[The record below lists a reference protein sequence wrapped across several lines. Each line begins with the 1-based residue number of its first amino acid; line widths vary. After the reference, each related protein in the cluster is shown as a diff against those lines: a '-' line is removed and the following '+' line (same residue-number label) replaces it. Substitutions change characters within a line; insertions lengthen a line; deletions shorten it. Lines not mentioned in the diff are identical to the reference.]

1 MKIHSNI
8 PKLQQGGA
16 ALPFVSWTPVPDTPY
31 SAATSSSVSQE
42 KKKEALKVEDII
54 PKEMI
59 EALKQKGLPS
69 DMTVFTESI
78 MSLFNDPVYKMTGQ
92 LNPATL
98 STRYLSIVNK
108 MNNIAFNKELYDKSI
123 DRLQQNGGLYD
134 VAISNTG
141 RMVVQDLETG
151 QITQVSPDEY
161 YKKLGS
167 YKAISNGDLAHIR
180 AYNPS
185 MAFSSDVFSVLN
197 NGMGQETLQKYIN
210 DAISNLGSTSNNIE
224 GYTKVQKD
232 RIQNGLSELVN
243 NNTVAAAIVQ
253 DGVYKLTH
261 EEKSNAEQAQEAL
274 KYLYTSLPMA
284 AKNYLRA
291 KAAEQGINPDEAAE
305 KILVPFI
312 NSKIETSRT
321 IKFDFDK
328 QATDASDSGGSDK
341 NTITVS
347 QARELL
353 DGFIT
358 PNSDTVRMYNINT
371 GGGIELSSPAS
382 RLPALKTIDG
392 KIVGAQSMDKV
403 LQDSTLSTGYK
414 NNMYFGGKK
423 VDSEELHRIVF
434 DGGEVVAAYLPVK
447 ADTGELDLE
456 SLKKITKI
464 NRSITSSTTEE
475 ELKEMYRNEEILPYY
490 YLRTDPEA
498 LAKQG
503 LVKPFY
509 MVNAKAAT
517 TEGVNFGENNPYIK
531 LSDNEDRDKVFMN
544 RILQGEDMK
553 GENKVDD
560 SHWFLRSR
568 NDKIYNGTFFIQAPD
583 IRTAESYLSQLY
595 MPKNMNYA
603 VNIDRDAS
611 KRLNTSG
618 WGSYGTN

>member
-31 SAATSSSVSQE
+31 SAAAASTIATKE
-42 KKKEALKVEDII
+42 KKEALKVEDVI

-123 DRLQQNGGLYD
+123 DRLQNNGGLYD
-134 VAISNTG
+134 VAVSNTG

-151 QITQVSPDEY
+151 QIKQVSPDEY
-161 YKKLGS
+161 YEKLGS

-210 DAISNLGSTSNNIE
+210 DAISKLGSTSNNIE

-261 EEKSNAEQAQEAL
+261 EEKINAEQAQEAL

-328 QATDASDSGGSDK
+328 QATDASGSGGSDK
-341 NTITVS
+341 STIKIDQQDQIYEGVRSSGSS
-347 QARELL
+347 QDIIL
-353 DGFIT
+353 
-358 PNSDTVRMYNINT
+358 NT
-371 GGGIELSSPAS
+371 GSNYEFKLPGIHIN
-382 RLPALKTIDG
+382 ALKTLNQEEITG
-392 KIVGAQSMDKV
+392 SERMDKV
-403 LQDSTLSTGYK
+403 LQNSTLSAG
-414 NNMYFGGKK
+414 NQGNMWFGGKK
-423 VDSEELHRIVF
+423 LS
-434 DGGEVVAAYLPVK
+434 PK
-447 ADTGELDLE
+447 DTNKL
-456 SLKKITKI
+456 I
-464 NRSITSSTTEE
+464 
-475 ELKEMYRNEEILPYY
+475 Y
-490 YLRTDPEA
+490 DPEA
-498 LAKQG
+498 G
-503 LVKPFY
+503 LNAAYVPIKDDGSPDFDALETITKVQDEIKRNPNMSEQEKRQKFKNKDIEQYYDLYKDEKSLYNSNKVKLFY
-509 MVNAKAAT
+509 MVNAV
-517 TEGVNFGENNPYIK
+517 GISDDFDNPYVVDQ
-531 LSDNEDRDKVFMN
+531 SDDYDSYFDYMN
-544 RILQGEDMK
+544 RIINSDAKK
-553 GENKVDD
+553 GSEVDLNGT
-560 SHWFLRSR
+560 WFLSIGNFGRD
-568 NDKIYNGTFFIQAPD
+568 NIYKGTFYIEAPNAMEAKATTGSIYVPKSD
-583 IRTAESYLSQLY
+583 SY
-595 MPKNMNYA
+595 
-603 VNIDRDAS
+603 AS
-611 KRLNTSG
+611 NFMGRREIKTSG
-618 WGSYGTN
+618 IGNE

>member
-31 SAATSSSVSQE
+31 SAATAPTTVTQE
-42 KKKEALKVEDII
+42 KKGALKVEDVI

-78 MSLFNDPVYKMTGQ
+78 MSLFNDPVYKITGQ

-134 VAISNTG
+134 IAVSNTG
-141 RMVVQDLETG
+141 RMIVQNLEDG

-185 MAFSSDVFSVLN
+185 MAFSSDVFFVLN

-210 DAISNLGSTSNNIE
+210 SAISNLGSTSNNIE

-243 NNTVAAAIVQ
+243 NDIVAAAIVQ

-261 EEKSNAEQAQEAL
+261 EQQSNVEQAQEAL

-312 NSKIETSRT
+312 SSKFNSSRT
-321 IKFDFDK
+321 IKFDYDK
-328 QATDASDSGGSDK
+328 QASDASDSDKSLTPITQIQEGYMGWNSGAKRNFVFNPGSGYQFSTDV
-341 NTITVS
+341 TH
-347 QARELL
+347 L
-353 DGFIT
+353 D
-358 PNSDTVRMYNINT
+358 
-371 GGGIELSSPAS
+371 
-382 RLPALKTIDG
+382 ALKTLDQKGVVKSGRLDEILSNSTLAAGDKNSIYFGSKKVNQEDLAKIIYKDDGGLNFARLPYVYGEDGSIMPDFDAITKIEEIEETVDPNITAQQKRELYKKAGIENWYGIAEHPEQFEKAGRTAMFMIVNAMAINAENSNFENPYVEKKDSNYDYYLKYINRVINENTDKDG
-392 KIVGAQSMDKV
+392 KIDLNDGWFSWSRDGIYSGTLYIAANNNPMSPQS
-403 LQDSTLSTGYK
+403 
-414 NNMYFGGKK
+414 
-423 VDSEELHRIVF
+423 IV
-434 DGGEVVAAYLPVK
+434 GEVYTNK
-447 ADTGELDLE
+447 
-456 SLKKITKI
+456 
-464 NRSITSSTTEE
+464 
-475 ELKEMYRNEEILPYY
+475 
-490 YLRTDPEA
+490 
-498 LAKQG
+498 
-503 LVKPFY
+503 
-509 MVNAKAAT
+509 
-517 TEGVNFGENNPYIK
+517 
-531 LSDNEDRDKVFMN
+531 SDNYRDNIV
-544 RILQGEDMK
+544 
-553 GENKVDD
+553 
-560 SHWFLRSR
+560 
-568 NDKIYNGTFFIQAPD
+568 KIGN
-583 IRTAESYLSQLY
+583 
-595 MPKNMNYA
+595 
-603 VNIDRDAS
+603 
-611 KRLNTSG
+611 NTIKS
-618 WGSYGTN
+618 SLTLPNE

>member
-31 SAATSSSVSQE
+31 SAASLHAAE
-42 KKKEALKVEDII
+42 REKKEALKVEDVI

-123 DRLQQNGGLYD
+123 DRLQNNGGLYD
-134 VAISNTG
+134 VAVSNTG

-151 QITQVSPDEY
+151 QIKQVSPDEY
-161 YKKLGS
+161 YEKLGS

-185 MAFSSDVFSVLN
+185 MAFSSDVFFVLN

-210 DAISNLGSTSNNIE
+210 DAISKLGSTSNNIE

-261 EEKSNAEQAQEAL
+261 EEKINAEQAQEAL

-312 NSKIETSRT
+312 NSKLETSRT

-328 QATDASDSGGSDK
+328 QATDASGSGGSDK
-341 NTITVS
+341 NTIKIDQQDQIYEGVRSSGSS
-347 QARELL
+347 QDIIL
-353 DGFIT
+353 
-358 PNSDTVRMYNINT
+358 NT
-371 GGGIELSSPAS
+371 GSNYEFKLPGIHIN
-382 RLPALKTIDG
+382 ALKTLNQEEITG
-392 KIVGAQSMDKV
+392 SERMDKV
-403 LQDSTLSTGYK
+403 LQNSTLSAG
-414 NNMYFGGKK
+414 NQGNMWFGGKK
-423 VDSEELHRIVF
+423 LS
-434 DGGEVVAAYLPVK
+434 PK
-447 ADTGELDLE
+447 DTNKL
-456 SLKKITKI
+456 I
-464 NRSITSSTTEE
+464 
-475 ELKEMYRNEEILPYY
+475 Y
-490 YLRTDPEA
+490 DPEA
-498 LAKQG
+498 G
-503 LVKPFY
+503 LNAAYVPIKDDGSPDFDALKTINIVQDEIKRNPNMSEQEKRQKFKDKDIEQYYDLYKDEKSLYNSNKVKLFY
-509 MVNAKAAT
+509 MVNAV
-517 TEGVNFGENNPYIK
+517 GISDDFDNPYVVDQ
-531 LSDNEDRDKVFMN
+531 SDDYDSYFDYMN
-544 RILQGEDMK
+544 RIINSDAKK
-553 GENKVDD
+553 GSEVDLNGT
-560 SHWFLRSR
+560 WFLSIGNFGRD
-568 NDKIYNGTFFIQAPD
+568 NIYKGTFYIEAPNAMEAKATTGSIYVPKSDSYASNFIGRRE
-583 IRTAESYLSQLY
+583 I
-595 MPKNMNYA
+595 K
-603 VNIDRDAS
+603 
-611 KRLNTSG
+611 TSG
-618 WGSYGTN
+618 IGNE

>member
-31 SAATSSSVSQE
+31 SAATSSSISQE
-42 KKKEALKVEDII
+42 KKKEALKVEDVI

-78 MSLFNDPVYKMTGQ
+78 MSLFNDPVYKITGQ

-134 VAISNTG
+134 IAVSNTG
-141 RMVVQDLETG
+141 RMIVQNLEDG

-185 MAFSSDVFSVLN
+185 MAFSSDVFFVLN

-210 DAISNLGSTSNNIE
+210 SAISNLGSTSNNIE

-243 NNTVAAAIVQ
+243 NDIVAAAIVQ

-261 EEKSNAEQAQEAL
+261 EQQSNVEQAQEAL

-312 NSKIETSRT
+312 SSKFNSSRT
-321 IKFDFDK
+321 IKFDYDK
-328 QATDASDSGGSDK
+328 QASDASGSDK
-341 NTITVS
+341 SLTPITQIQEGYMGWNSGAKRNFVFNPGS
-347 QARELL
+347 GYQFSTDVTHL
-353 DGFIT
+353 D
-358 PNSDTVRMYNINT
+358 
-371 GGGIELSSPAS
+371 
-382 RLPALKTIDG
+382 ALKTLDQKGVVKSGRLDEILSNSTLAAGDKNSIYFGSKKVNQEDLAKIIYKDDGGLNFARLPYVYGEDGSIMPDFDAITKIEEIEETVDPNITAQQKRELYKKAGIENWYGIAEHPEQFEKAGRTAMFMIVNAMAINAENSNFENPYVEKKDSNYDYYLKYINRVINENTDKDG
-392 KIVGAQSMDKV
+392 KIDLNDGWFSWSRDGIYSGTLYIAANNNPMSPQS
-403 LQDSTLSTGYK
+403 
-414 NNMYFGGKK
+414 
-423 VDSEELHRIVF
+423 IV
-434 DGGEVVAAYLPVK
+434 GEVYTNK
-447 ADTGELDLE
+447 
-456 SLKKITKI
+456 
-464 NRSITSSTTEE
+464 
-475 ELKEMYRNEEILPYY
+475 
-490 YLRTDPEA
+490 
-498 LAKQG
+498 
-503 LVKPFY
+503 
-509 MVNAKAAT
+509 
-517 TEGVNFGENNPYIK
+517 
-531 LSDNEDRDKVFMN
+531 SDNYRDNIV
-544 RILQGEDMK
+544 
-553 GENKVDD
+553 
-560 SHWFLRSR
+560 
-568 NDKIYNGTFFIQAPD
+568 KIGN
-583 IRTAESYLSQLY
+583 
-595 MPKNMNYA
+595 
-603 VNIDRDAS
+603 
-611 KRLNTSG
+611 NTIKS
-618 WGSYGTN
+618 SLTLPNE

>member
-42 KKKEALKVEDII
+42 KKKEALKVEDVI

-69 DMTVFTESI
+69 DMSVFTESI
-78 MSLFNDPVYKMTGQ
+78 MSLFNDPIYKITGQ
-92 LNPATL
+92 LNPSTL

-134 VAISNTG
+134 VAVSNTG

-151 QITQVSPDEY
+151 QIKQVSPDEY
-161 YKKLGS
+161 YEKLGS

-210 DAISNLGSTSNNIE
+210 SAISNLGSTSNNIE

-243 NNTVAAAIVQ
+243 NDIVAAAIVQ

-261 EEKSNAEQAQEAL
+261 EQQSNVEQAQEAL

-312 NSKIETSRT
+312 SSKFNSTRT
-321 IKFDFDK
+321 IKFDYDK
-328 QATDASDSGGSDK
+328 QASDASGSDK
-341 NTITVS
+341 SLTPITQIQEGYMGWNSGAKRNFVFNPGS
-347 QARELL
+347 GYQFSTDVTHL
-353 DGFIT
+353 D
-358 PNSDTVRMYNINT
+358 
-371 GGGIELSSPAS
+371 
-382 RLPALKTIDG
+382 ALKTLDQKGVVKSGRLDEILSNSTLAAGDKNSIYFGSKKVNQEDLAKIIYKDDGGLNFARLPYVYGKDGSIMPDFDSIEKIEKIEKTVDPNITPQQKRELYKKAGIENWYGIAEHPEQFEKAGRTAMFMIVNAMAINAENSNFENPYVEKKDSNYDYYLKYINRVINENTDKDG
-392 KIVGAQSMDKV
+392 KIDLNDGWFSWTRDGIYSGTLYIAANNNPMSPQS
-403 LQDSTLSTGYK
+403 
-414 NNMYFGGKK
+414 
-423 VDSEELHRIVF
+423 IV
-434 DGGEVVAAYLPVK
+434 GEVYTNK
-447 ADTGELDLE
+447 
-456 SLKKITKI
+456 
-464 NRSITSSTTEE
+464 
-475 ELKEMYRNEEILPYY
+475 
-490 YLRTDPEA
+490 
-498 LAKQG
+498 
-503 LVKPFY
+503 
-509 MVNAKAAT
+509 
-517 TEGVNFGENNPYIK
+517 
-531 LSDNEDRDKVFMN
+531 SDNYRDNIV
-544 RILQGEDMK
+544 
-553 GENKVDD
+553 
-560 SHWFLRSR
+560 
-568 NDKIYNGTFFIQAPD
+568 KIGN
-583 IRTAESYLSQLY
+583 
-595 MPKNMNYA
+595 
-603 VNIDRDAS
+603 
-611 KRLNTSG
+611 NTIKS
-618 WGSYGTN
+618 SLTLPNE

>member
-42 KKKEALKVEDII
+42 KKKEALKVEDVI

-69 DMTVFTESI
+69 DMSVFTESI
-78 MSLFNDPVYKMTGQ
+78 MSLFNDPIYKITGQ
-92 LNPATL
+92 LNPSTL

-134 VAISNTG
+134 VAVSNTG

-210 DAISNLGSTSNNIE
+210 SAISNLGSTSNNIE

-243 NNTVAAAIVQ
+243 NDIVAAAIVQ

-261 EEKSNAEQAQEAL
+261 EQQSNVEQAQEAL

-312 NSKIETSRT
+312 SSKFNSSRT
-321 IKFDFDK
+321 IKFDYDK
-328 QATDASDSGGSDK
+328 QASDASGSDK
-341 NTITVS
+341 SLTPITQIQEGYMGWNSGAKRNFVFNPGS
-347 QARELL
+347 GYQFSTDVTHL
-353 DGFIT
+353 D
-358 PNSDTVRMYNINT
+358 
-371 GGGIELSSPAS
+371 
-382 RLPALKTIDG
+382 ALKTLDQKGVVKSGRLDEILSNSTLAAGDKNSIYFGSKKVNQEDLAKIIYKDDGGLNFARLPYVYGEDGSIMPDFNSIEKIEKIEKTVDPNITPQQKRELYKKAGIENWYGIAEHPEQFEKAGRTAMFMIVNAMAINAENSNFENPYVEKKDSNYDYYLKYINRVINENTDKDG
-392 KIVGAQSMDKV
+392 KIDLNDGWFSWTRDGIYSGTLYIAANNNPMSPQS
-403 LQDSTLSTGYK
+403 
-414 NNMYFGGKK
+414 
-423 VDSEELHRIVF
+423 IV
-434 DGGEVVAAYLPVK
+434 GEVYTNK
-447 ADTGELDLE
+447 
-456 SLKKITKI
+456 
-464 NRSITSSTTEE
+464 
-475 ELKEMYRNEEILPYY
+475 
-490 YLRTDPEA
+490 
-498 LAKQG
+498 
-503 LVKPFY
+503 
-509 MVNAKAAT
+509 
-517 TEGVNFGENNPYIK
+517 
-531 LSDNEDRDKVFMN
+531 SDNYRDNIV
-544 RILQGEDMK
+544 
-553 GENKVDD
+553 
-560 SHWFLRSR
+560 
-568 NDKIYNGTFFIQAPD
+568 KIGN
-583 IRTAESYLSQLY
+583 
-595 MPKNMNYA
+595 
-603 VNIDRDAS
+603 
-611 KRLNTSG
+611 NTIKS
-618 WGSYGTN
+618 SLTLPNE

>member
-31 SAATSSSVSQE
+31 SAASLHAAE
-42 KKKEALKVEDII
+42 REKKEALKVEDII

-123 DRLQQNGGLYD
+123 DKLQQNGGLYD
-134 VAISNTG
+134 VAVSNTG

-151 QITQVSPDEY
+151 QIKQVSPDEY
-161 YKKLGS
+161 YEKLGS

-185 MAFSSDVFSVLN
+185 MAFSSDVFFVLN

-210 DAISNLGSTSNNIE
+210 DAISKLGSSSNNIE

-312 NSKIETSRT
+312 NSKLETSRT

-328 QATDASDSGGSDK
+328 QTTDAGGSGGSDK
-341 NTITVS
+341 STIKIDQQDQIYEGVRSSGSS
-347 QARELL
+347 QDIIL
-353 DGFIT
+353 
-358 PNSDTVRMYNINT
+358 NT
-371 GGGIELSSPAS
+371 GSNYEFKLPGIHIN
-382 RLPALKTIDG
+382 ALKTLNQEEITG
-392 KIVGAQSMDKV
+392 SERMDKV
-403 LQDSTLSTGYK
+403 LQNSTLSAG
-414 NNMYFGGKK
+414 NQGNMWFGGKK
-423 VDSEELHRIVF
+423 LS
-434 DGGEVVAAYLPVK
+434 PK
-447 ADTGELDLE
+447 DTNKL
-456 SLKKITKI
+456 I
-464 NRSITSSTTEE
+464 
-475 ELKEMYRNEEILPYY
+475 Y
-490 YLRTDPEA
+490 DPEA
-498 LAKQG
+498 G
-503 LVKPFY
+503 LNAAYVPIKDDGSPDFDALETINIVQDEIKRNPNMSEQEKRQKFKDKDIEQYYDLYKDEKSLYNSNKVKLFY
-509 MVNAKAAT
+509 IVNAVGISDDFDNPYVVDQSDDYDSYFDYMNKIINSDAKKGNEVDLNGTWFLSIGNFGRDNIYKGTFYIEAPNAMEAKAT
-517 TEGVNFGENNPYIK
+517 TGSIYVPKSDSYASNFIGRREIK
-531 LSDNEDRDKVFMN
+531 
-544 RILQGEDMK
+544 
-553 GENKVDD
+553 
-560 SHWFLRSR
+560 
-568 NDKIYNGTFFIQAPD
+568 
-583 IRTAESYLSQLY
+583 
-595 MPKNMNYA
+595 
-603 VNIDRDAS
+603 
-611 KRLNTSG
+611 TSG
-618 WGSYGTN
+618 IGNE